1 MHAGAATLHRGGQLG
16 ARLSPQVLQPLEQ
29 LHDVV
34 VDVGI
39 GHVKAFLGHGVA
51 LSHSHSLLNGG
62 QLGSIKDFDLNL
74 SIRVSTGSLHTELSS
89 AASGPRHA

>member
-1 MHAGAATLHRGGQLG
+1 MHAGAATTLHRGGQLG

-51 LSHSHSLLNGG
+51 LSRTHFSTGRSI
-62 QLGSIKDFDLNL
+62 GSIKYFDLN
-74 SIRVSTGSLHTELSS
+74 
-89 AASGPRHA
+89 